1 MPGFHVVEAC
11 DCSDH
16 QLDAVGCECG
26 GTPRHRPS
34 VMEMLEQQDR
44 VANALIEKALDREHR
59 AEMAYYESER
69 ERIEALGWN
78 WDPSW
83 GEQPFDQH
91 VRAMLAERDA
101 RDAKRAAA

>member
-1 MPGFHVVEAC
+1 MPVLQVVQVC

-16 QLDAVGCECG
+16 QLDAVGCECD
-26 GTPRHRPS
+26 GTPHHRPGI
-34 VMEMLEQQDR
+34 MEMLEQQDR

-69 ERIEALGWN
+69 KRSEALGWN
-78 WDPSW
+78 WNPSW

-91 VRAMLAERDA
+91 VRTRLAERD
-101 RDAKRAAA
+101 RRNGDRTAA